1 MAEKTPTTTSR
12 LKPERVQSKLKYE
25 RVQGQFRPE
34 RIGSRLKSSRVQAR
48 MKPERIQAG
57 LKELPG
63 WKLAGDGRALE
74 RTYLFPTIRAAV
86 AFVALVA
93 EIGEAEGYVP
103 DVDLRHL
110 EVTLRVA
117 TSAEVGVTELDFDVA
132 RRFELYP

>member
-1 MAEKTPTTTSR
+1 MTEKNPTTTSR
-12 LKPERVQSKLKYE
+12 LKPERVQQELKSE
-25 RVQGQFRPE
+25 RVDSQ
-34 RIGSRLKSSRVQAR
+34 LKSERVQAR

-57 LKELPG
+57 LKEMPG
-63 WKLAGDGRALE
+63 WELAGDGRALG

-117 TSAEVGVTELDFDVA
+117 TSTGAGVTELDFDVA
-132 RRFELYP
+132 RRLDQAH